1 MGQSRNMGNND
12 HMYQELLKLEKRF
25 ACNHYHG
32 KGEKDFVVCEGTIPI
47 MISAPH
53 AVNHTREGQLKYADK
68 FTGAFALLLHSLTG
82 CHIIYSARH
91 YSYDPNYD
99 ASNAYQLFLQ
109 EYIKQHHIEVLI
121 DLHGAKEERNYA
133 IEIGTA
139 PDQNAK
145 GQDKQN
151 THPALH
157 GRDFICD
164 LVSYSFDYVLQNIH
178 QPEEKKRTAINQIFS
193 AGTQNTITKFISK
206 HTTASCLQ
214 LEINGIYRSL
224 EHKDELIQCVKG
236 LGHIISIL
244 DKIDWQSPHIRV
256 YKLWQSNTHKPQDK
270 VEIDI
275 QEETNVIFNNG
286 RSYSICSFAGEPEL
300 VKIHD
305 SNPKLREQLQNRPN
319 YICLTN
325 RLIESVCGR
334 GWTSTGEDTPPP
346 RNAPI
351 VLYENTSFLC
361 EIGLPSAD
369 CIDDVT
375 FSSALYSE
383 NVPYASSCYF
393 AVYNKYTDSMYYVD
407 FSKADYKDN
416 GRVKTTNGNPAKKVM
431 LPRYYKRLLGYLDE
445 PFTMIRQEEYEQF
458 QDIEAF
464 AECYDKL
471 QGESYYVL
479 RPDSK
484 TNQAAR
490 KIITDTLKQKGAY
503 NHIELIRIPKTAPKQ
518 LSFNRRILTWLN
530 NLNEKGL
537 TFVIG
542 KSEYLLETEWTTE
555 TDDKNNVARLSANM
569 MSMLGVVAND
579 KIIIKFKETQVTLR
593 VLEKADLLDYQIGI
607 PAPTRKKLG
616 MNSINEIVRV
626 HRDMRHTLMRNS
638 QAQIIAI
645 LGTLLAVFQITK
657 DRLSGIIICLIF
669 IPLMLIFILNEE
681 RIKVK

>member
-1 MGQSRNMGNND
+1 MEQNRNMGNSD
-12 HMYQELLKLEKRF
+12 HMYLELLKLEKHF
-25 ACNHYHG
+25 ACHHYQG
-32 KGEKDFVVCEGTIPI
+32 KGKKDFVVCEGRIPI

-68 FTGAFALLLHSLTG
+68 FTGAFALLLHNITG
-82 CHIIYSARH
+82 CHIIYSARQC
-91 YSYDPNYD
+91 SYDPNYD
-99 ASNAYQLFLQ
+99 TSNAYQLFLQ
-109 EYIKQHHIEVLI
+109 EYIEQHHIEVLI
-121 DLHGAKEERNYA
+121 DLHGAKEERDYA

-139 PDQNAK
+139 PNQNAK
-145 GQDKQN
+145 GYNKQS

-164 LVSYSFDYVLQNIH
+164 LVSYTFEYVLQNIR
-178 QPEEKKRTAINQIFS
+178 QPEEKKRTAINQVFS
-193 AGTQNTITKFISK
+193 AGTQNTITKFLSE
-206 HTTASCLQ
+206 HTQASCMQ
-214 LEINGIYRSL
+214 LEINGIYRSV

-236 LGHIISIL
+236 LNHIISIL
-244 DKIDWQSPHIRV
+244 GKINWQSPHIRV
-256 YKLWQSNTHKPQDK
+256 CKLWQSNTHKPQDK
-270 VEIDI
+270 VEIDL
-275 QEETNVIFNNG
+275 QEEANANFING
-286 RSYSICSFAGEPEL
+286 QSYSICSFAGEPEL
-300 VKIHD
+300 VKIHNL
-305 SNPKLREQLQNRPN
+305 SPKLREQLQNSPN
-319 YICLTN
+319 SICLTN
-325 RLIESVCGR
+325 RLIEAVCGR
-334 GWTSTGEDTPPP
+334 GWTSIGEDTLSL

-361 EIGLPSAD
+361 EIGIPSAD

-383 NVPYASSCYF
+383 NVSYASSCYF
-393 AVYNKYTDSMYYVD
+393 AVYNRYTDSIYYVD

-416 GRVKTTNGNPAKKVM
+416 GRVKTTDGTPAKKVM

-458 QDIEAF
+458 QDIAAF
-464 AECYDKL
+464 AACYHKL
-471 QGESYYVL
+471 QGEPYYIL

-503 NHIELIRIPKTAPKQ
+503 NYIELIRIPKTEPKR
-518 LSFNRRILTWLN
+518 LSFNRRMLTWLN

-537 TFVIG
+537 NFVIG

-569 MSMLGVVAND
+569 MSLLGVVAND
-579 KIIIKFKETQVTLR
+579 KIIIKFKESQVTLR

-607 PAPTRKKLG
+607 PAPTRKNLG

-657 DRLSGIIICLIF
+657 DRLIGIIICLILIPF
-669 IPLMLIFILNEE
+669 ILIFILNEE